1 MQLLLPS
8 DVVRKMRK
16 HMFRAGRR
24 EIGGMI
30 MGEQI
35 ADQQFRIVE
44 FSVDV
49 TSGTRTNFVRDAEQH
64 NLVLKEFF
72 ERTGKDYHRF
82 NYLGEWHTHP
92 SFTVDPS
99 LQDIYAMQD
108 LVDGTGG
115 VDFAVLLIS
124 RLRWLWQY
132 DCSASLFLRD
142 HQPVRVN
149 IKRDNPNAKTEG
161 EL

>member
-44 FSVDV
+44 FSVDA
-49 TSGTRTNFVRDAEQH
+49 TSGTRSNFVRAM
-64 NLVLKEFF
+64 LKSGNKQCSSKPM
-72 ERTGKDYHRF
+72 ERSHRSSS
-82 NYLGEWHTHP
+82 P
-92 SFTVDPS
+92 
-99 LQDIYAMQD
+99 A
-108 LVDGTGG
+108 
-115 VDFAVLLIS
+115 A
-124 RLRWLWQY
+124 
-132 DCSASLFLRD
+132 
-142 HQPVRVN
+142 
-149 IKRDNPNAKTEG
+149 
-161 EL
+161 